1 MCGLKYCDLHKV
13 CLRQGDISQLRQ
25 QCEAKASAKIWAYY
39 QILKKIPLKEFND
52 PNSEHFESVKVLK
65 VKIVTVMKYF
75 IF

>member
-52 PNSEHFESVKVLK
+52 PNSKHEGVQFESVKVLK
-65 VKIVTVMKYF
+65 VKIVTVVM
-75 IF
+75 